1 MDYKISQALTDLK
14 NFYGLEDFREVNL
27 NMVDTN
33 RPFIRFKSGD
43 DVWILSLKK
52 EGDNSTL

>member
-1 MDYKISQALTDLK
+1 MEYKISQALTDLK

-33 RPFIRFKSGD
+33 RPFIRFKSGG
-43 DVWILSLKK
+43 DVWILRLKK